1 MKIAIPFFKKKTEI
15 PEKIFETGAI
25 EAKDII
31 APSSIVLSPDYLKLG
46 KKFTKSFF
54 IFSYPRYLTTAWFSP
69 VINLDTPMDIGFHIH
84 PVETGL
90 ILKQLR
96 KKVTEVQ
103 AELAEREEK
112 GLIRDPA
119 LETAFQ
125 DIETLRDRLQTAQER
140 MFKLGLYLT
149 IYGDS
154 AKELKET
161 EITLRSILESR
172 LIYIKPALYQQRDGF
187 HASSPSGL
195 DQLQVHTP
203 MNTEPLSSIFPFVSF
218 DLSSN
223 EGILYGV
230 NRHNNSLILFD
241 RFSLENANEVIF
253 GKAGSGKSV
262 RRDTPVLIKSK
273 QTIQLTKIGPLVE
286 NLIKKYGATQI
297 DEELEGVINPE
308 VKVYSFD
315 KNLKGKWSR
324 VTVAARKKAPK
335 IFYKFTTRGG
345 REITTTGDHNMLVLK
360 NGKVIAAKSSKIKEG
375 EFVPLPREISSNQ
388 RELKYINLLKLLKNS
403 KRTYV
408 TGAQDLITE
417 NYKTLQNKGI
427 FNLFANAYLY
437 KRGRGIPMRVF
448 WKILKCLSISSDDK
462 RFKNLLVGPKT
473 KRKDVNI
480 YFPIIKEFLR
490 IAGFITAEGTI
501 KNDHVSISNTA
512 PEILSL
518 LKSSF
523 RKLGI
528 GFTEIKARNRIE
540 GVVTYKRVFVEIANK
555 LGGKGRAGDKKI
567 WPFIFN
573 LGKKQIAHY
582 LSGYFEGD
590 GGIDGD
596 AISATSK
603 SKRLISEI
611 AYLLFYF
618 GIIGRIS
625 KKKSKRPEEKRE
637 KLYYKITISGQDN
650 LRKFA
655 ENINFITKEKREKLT
670 EITQKQGNTNVDI
683 IPEVQ
688 NIFKDIYQLFGP
700 QLRGWKDWQNFTRD
714 FSRIK
719 GGGCNPSREKLREII
734 SGIEQQIQ
742 KFKDLSSTLEI
753 VSELPELAT
762 IIDLGMNN
770 KELNGALWQTLGE
783 GWRTIKSREHK
794 PFAQNTLKA
803 IQVINGNNYSLT
815 EIKERIHLGFRKM
828 GLPIKYYNLPLQ
840 RVLVYRK
847 KNNCSYEMIQKAAQF
862 VWQNYQ
868 KVLNE
873 NIPQVEEKL
882 AQLKIL
888 VNSDLFWDPIVK
900 IKKFENKK
908 DKYVYDLTVD
918 NEVFL
923 AGQGGMFVHNSYA
936 IKLEILRY
944 LMAGTD
950 VLVLDPENEYRFLSD
965 AVGGSFF
972 NISLA
977 SPNHIN
983 PFDLST
989 PREDEKAEDVLRSNV
1004 LNLVGLLRIM
1014 LGGLTPEEDAIID
1027 QALTETYAAKDI
1039 VPETDPTLWS
1049 ERIPLMQDFEAILE
1063 GMEGGESLVRRVRK
1077 FTKGT
1082 FAQFFNQPTNI
1093 SMEKPFVVFG
1103 IRDMEDELRPMAMF
1117 IIMRYIWNKVRSE
1130 LKKRILVVDEAW
1142 WLMQRE
1148 DGASF
1153 LFGMAK
1159 RARKYWLGVTTVTQ
1173 DVNDFMKSAYGQPII
1188 TNSSLQVLM
1197 KQSPATIEV
1206 VQKIFNL
1213 TEEEKYLLL
1222 EAEVGE
1228 GIFFAGQKHVAIK
1241 TVASYTEDQII
1252 TTAPEEVLK
1261 IREAKKELGR

>member
-253 GKAGSGKSV
+253 GKAGSGKSY
-262 RRDTPVLIKSK
+262 T
-273 QTIQLTKIGPLVE
+273 
-286 NLIKKYGATQI
+286 
-297 DEELEGVINPE
+297 
-308 VKVYSFD
+308 
-315 KNLKGKWSR
+315 
-324 VTVAARKKAPK
+324 
-335 IFYKFTTRGG
+335 
-345 REITTTGDHNMLVLK
+345 
-360 NGKVIAAKSSKIKEG
+360 
-375 EFVPLPREISSNQ
+375 
-388 RELKYINLLKLLKNS
+388 
-403 KRTYV
+403 
-408 TGAQDLITE
+408 
-417 NYKTLQNKGI
+417 
-427 FNLFANAYLY
+427 
-437 KRGRGIPMRVF
+437 
-448 WKILKCLSISSDDK
+448 
-462 RFKNLLVGPKT
+462 
-473 KRKDVNI
+473 
-480 YFPIIKEFLR
+480 
-490 IAGFITAEGTI
+490 
-501 KNDHVSISNTA
+501 
-512 PEILSL
+512 
-518 LKSSF
+518 
-523 RKLGI
+523 
-528 GFTEIKARNRIE
+528 
-540 GVVTYKRVFVEIANK
+540 
-555 LGGKGRAGDKKI
+555 
-567 WPFIFN
+567 
-573 LGKKQIAHY
+573 
-582 LSGYFEGD
+582 
-590 GGIDGD
+590 
-596 AISATSK
+596 
-603 SKRLISEI
+603 
-611 AYLLFYF
+611 
-618 GIIGRIS
+618 
-625 KKKSKRPEEKRE
+625 
-637 KLYYKITISGQDN
+637 
-650 LRKFA
+650 
-655 ENINFITKEKREKLT
+655 
-670 EITQKQGNTNVDI
+670 
-683 IPEVQ
+683 
-688 NIFKDIYQLFGP
+688 
-700 QLRGWKDWQNFTRD
+700 
-714 FSRIK
+714 
-719 GGGCNPSREKLREII
+719 
-734 SGIEQQIQ
+734 
-742 KFKDLSSTLEI
+742 
-753 VSELPELAT
+753 
-762 IIDLGMNN
+762 
-770 KELNGALWQTLGE
+770 
-783 GWRTIKSREHK
+783 
-794 PFAQNTLKA
+794 
-803 IQVINGNNYSLT
+803 
-815 EIKERIHLGFRKM
+815 
-828 GLPIKYYNLPLQ
+828 
-840 RVLVYRK
+840 
-847 KNNCSYEMIQKAAQF
+847 
-862 VWQNYQ
+862 
-868 KVLNE
+868 
-873 NIPQVEEKL
+873 
-882 AQLKIL
+882 
-888 VNSDLFWDPIVK
+888 
-900 IKKFENKK
+900 
-908 DKYVYDLTVD
+908 
-918 NEVFL
+918 
-923 AGQGGMFVHNSYA
+923 

-944 LMAGTD
+944 LMCGTD
-950 VLVLDPENEYRFLSD
+950 CIILDPENEYRFLSD

-983 PFDLST
+983 PFDLPT

-1039 VPETDPTLWS
+1039 VPETDPALWL

-1063 GMEGGESLVRRVRK
+1063 GMEGGESLVRRVKK

-1093 SMEKPFVVFG
+1093 SMEKPLVVFG
-1103 IRDMEDELRPMAMF
+1103 IRDLEDELRPMAMF

-1153 LFGMAK
+1153 LFGIAK
-1159 RARKYWLGVTTVTQ
+1159 RARKYWLGVTTITQ

-1241 TVASYTEDQII
+1241 AVASYTEDQII

>member
-154 AKELKET
+154 TKELKET
-161 EITLRSILESR
+161 ETTLRSILESR

-195 DQLQVHTP
+195 DQLQVYTP

-253 GKAGSGKSV
+253 GKAGSGKS
-262 RRDTPVLIKSK
+262 
-273 QTIQLTKIGPLVE
+273 
-286 NLIKKYGATQI
+286 
-297 DEELEGVINPE
+297 
-308 VKVYSFD
+308 
-315 KNLKGKWSR
+315 
-324 VTVAARKKAPK
+324 
-335 IFYKFTTRGG
+335 
-345 REITTTGDHNMLVLK
+345 
-360 NGKVIAAKSSKIKEG
+360 
-375 EFVPLPREISSNQ
+375 
-388 RELKYINLLKLLKNS
+388 
-403 KRTYV
+403 
-408 TGAQDLITE
+408 
-417 NYKTLQNKGI
+417 
-427 FNLFANAYLY
+427 
-437 KRGRGIPMRVF
+437 
-448 WKILKCLSISSDDK
+448 
-462 RFKNLLVGPKT
+462 
-473 KRKDVNI
+473 
-480 YFPIIKEFLR
+480 
-490 IAGFITAEGTI
+490 
-501 KNDHVSISNTA
+501 
-512 PEILSL
+512 
-518 LKSSF
+518 
-523 RKLGI
+523 
-528 GFTEIKARNRIE
+528 
-540 GVVTYKRVFVEIANK
+540 
-555 LGGKGRAGDKKI
+555 
-567 WPFIFN
+567 
-573 LGKKQIAHY
+573 
-582 LSGYFEGD
+582 
-590 GGIDGD
+590 
-596 AISATSK
+596 
-603 SKRLISEI
+603 
-611 AYLLFYF
+611 
-618 GIIGRIS
+618 
-625 KKKSKRPEEKRE
+625 
-637 KLYYKITISGQDN
+637 
-650 LRKFA
+650 
-655 ENINFITKEKREKLT
+655 
-670 EITQKQGNTNVDI
+670 
-683 IPEVQ
+683 
-688 NIFKDIYQLFGP
+688 
-700 QLRGWKDWQNFTRD
+700 
-714 FSRIK
+714 
-719 GGGCNPSREKLREII
+719 
-734 SGIEQQIQ
+734 
-742 KFKDLSSTLEI
+742 
-753 VSELPELAT
+753 
-762 IIDLGMNN
+762 
-770 KELNGALWQTLGE
+770 
-783 GWRTIKSREHK
+783 
-794 PFAQNTLKA
+794 
-803 IQVINGNNYSLT
+803 
-815 EIKERIHLGFRKM
+815 
-828 GLPIKYYNLPLQ
+828 
-840 RVLVYRK
+840 
-847 KNNCSYEMIQKAAQF
+847 
-862 VWQNYQ
+862 
-868 KVLNE
+868 
-873 NIPQVEEKL
+873 
-882 AQLKIL
+882 
-888 VNSDLFWDPIVK
+888 
-900 IKKFENKK
+900 
-908 DKYVYDLTVD
+908 
-918 NEVFL
+918 
-923 AGQGGMFVHNSYA
+923 YA

-944 LMAGTD
+944 LMCGTD
-950 VLVLDPENEYRFLSD
+950 CIILDPENEYRFLSD
-965 AVGGSFF
+965 AVDGSFF

-983 PFDLST
+983 PFDLPA

-1039 VPETDPTLWS
+1039 VPETDPALWL

-1063 GMEGGESLVRRVRK
+1063 GMEGGESLVRRVKK

-1093 SMEKPFVVFG
+1093 SMEKPLVVFG
-1103 IRDMEDELRPMAMF
+1103 IRDLEDELRPMAMF

-1153 LFGMAK
+1153 LFGIAK